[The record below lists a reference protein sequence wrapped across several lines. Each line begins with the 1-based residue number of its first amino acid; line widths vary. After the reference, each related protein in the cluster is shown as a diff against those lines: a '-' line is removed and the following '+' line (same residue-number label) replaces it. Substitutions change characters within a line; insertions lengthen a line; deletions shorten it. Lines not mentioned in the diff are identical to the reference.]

1 MKNTIEEKSGKMLKE
16 LRKKIKLEK
25 ERGKEYINKIAT
37 VKGS

>member
-25 ERGKEYINKIAT
+25 ERRKEYINKIAT